1 MELIFNELSMN
12 PPVANKF
19 QAILK
24 MQQFA
29 QTVAAARKKGFKRIR
44 SYCELHEIT
53 LAEQY
58 SAQDWIHDKTVSL
71 EMKSFLHGMIVRP
84 FIKEDDEAVEA
95 QYVEADYYF
104 EKPENSCYGM
114 AAAYLYD
121 TVLISLAFSPIW
133 EQHELELS
141 VRKATILKPD
151 FYMVKN
157 IAAKTD
163 FEVPIIADFVEQ
175 LGNIT
180 LLESVLKPTDKKI
193 HLADHH
199 GKKEL
204 DAFCNRLKKSTY
216 VIAIRSTNW
225 GGQNFIRKIGKDGS
239 LEIVLVETQRQYALW
254 VQTTGRNYRET
265 EAIAKILEE
274 DYS

>member
-12 PPVANKF
+12 PPIADKYE
-19 QAILK
+19 AIPK

-29 QTVAAARKKGFKRIR
+29 QTVAAARKKGFRQIR
-44 SYCELHEIT
+44 SYCELHEVK

-58 SAQDWIHDKTVSL
+58 SAQDWIYDKTVSP
-71 EMKSFLHGMIVRP
+71 EIRGILHGMIVRP
-84 FIKEDDEAVEA
+84 FIKEEDETVEA
-95 QYVEADYYF
+95 QYVESDYYF
-104 EKPENSCYGM
+104 ETSACYGM
-114 AAAYLYD
+114 AAAHLYD
-121 TVLISLAFSPIW
+121 TLLISLPFSPIW
-133 EQHELELS
+133 EQHEIELS
-141 VRKATILKPD
+141 VKRATILIASHI
-151 FYMVKN
+151 VKN

-163 FEVPIIADFVEQ
+163 FEVPVIADFVEQ

-180 LLESVLKPTDKKI
+180 LLESALKPADKKI

-204 DAFCNRLKKSTY
+204 TDFCNRLKNNPY
-216 VIAIRSTNW
+216 VIEMRSTNW
-225 GGQNFIRKIGKDGS
+225 GGQNFIRKIDKEGVI
-239 LEIVLVETQRQYALW
+239 EIVLVETQRKYALW

-265 EAIAKILEE
+265 QAIAKILEE